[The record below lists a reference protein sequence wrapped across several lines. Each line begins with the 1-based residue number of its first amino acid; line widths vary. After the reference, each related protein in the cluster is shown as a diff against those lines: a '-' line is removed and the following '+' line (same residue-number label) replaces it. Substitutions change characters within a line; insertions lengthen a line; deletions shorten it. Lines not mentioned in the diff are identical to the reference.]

1 MTLPLPPLRE
11 SLWLA
16 GIASGVIVLWLLA
29 KGRMEYHIG
38 KNAFRVRLGRLTL
51 RRIPFSE
58 IVRVS
63 KPRRNHSWF
72 TTENWRSVFRD
83 SHRLLMIERR
93 SGVFRRLMITP
104 RHRYEFQERLRI
116 AIQES
121 LGTESLV
128 NADDQGKEGEVSDRA

>member
-16 GIASGVIVLWLLA
+16 GIASGFVVLWLLA

-72 TTENWRSVFRD
+72 TTENWRNVFRD

-121 LGTESLV
+121 LGAEALIK
-128 NADDQGKEGEVSDRA
+128 ADDEEEGDDDRD